1 MHPRPP
7 LLGTKSG
14 TLLEPPPPDV
24 EPPEYEGVY
33 DCRGAEYDC
42 CVWLWAAAASA
53 AAWAAAS
60 CSAASC
66 SAFALASASA
76 FSFCP
81 FQCVF
86 TSSQCAF
93 PFIGIINLAD

>member
-1 MHPRPP
+1 MSNRPN
-7 LLGTKSG
+7 TS
-14 TLLEPPPPDV
+14 
-24 EPPEYEGVY
+24 VY

-76 FSFCP
+76 FSFAA
-81 FQCVF
+81 FESF
-86 TSSQCAF
+86 TDLTA
-93 PFIGIINLAD
+93 LAIARRRAWL